1 MSMRFLQAMQAT
13 NRMLISIWEPCP
25 ALLVA
30 FVACNAFLLPFPLL
44 CLSGS
49 SLFSGSRS
57 IVTHDVL
64 SSELF
69 SSLLPFEWSGQTGAC
84 NVILLPRCLKEH
96 GARLCPGQTIGGNCC
111 KLPLA
116 SAFATIELTFDR
128 LGHLATA
135 LPPRPVT
142 LIRFSVPG
150 CSPRVSRTTWWV

>member
-49 SLFSGSRS
+49 SFFSGSRS

-84 NVILLPRCLKEH
+84 NVILLPRCLKEY

-116 SAFATIELTFDR
+116 IFGFRHNWVDLW
-128 LGHLATA
+128 
-135 LPPRPVT
+135 PPRT
-142 LIRFSVPG
+142 SCDCTSATSSDFN
-150 CSPRVSRTTWWV
+150 